1 MAQPLPPDEV
11 KARLPRALLGFPL
24 TDFDAHDR
32 FDPRASADR
41 LNWLMPYGASAF
53 FVAGGAGEFFSLE
66 ESEYADVL
74 RVAVQVCGGK
84 LPVIGASGF
93 GTRKASAYARESE
106 RLGADGIL
114 LLPPYLVE
122 SPQAGLRAHVEAVC
136 KATRLAVIVYNRAN
150 CRLAPETLAALAES
164 CPNLI
169 AFKDGVGDIEQLA
182 TIRTKLGERML
193 LLNGM
198 PTAETYAPAFR
209 AIGFATYSSAVFNF
223 APKTAIA
230 FHRAVHAGDDATV
243 DRLMRDFFEPYIAIR
258 KRQPGYAVSIVKAGA
273 SIVGRGAG
281 KVRPPLAELTA
292 GEVRELAGLIE
303 RLGPQD

>member
-1 MAQPLPPDEV
+1 MSPDEV
-11 KARLPRALLGFPL
+11 KARLPQGLLGFPL
-24 TDFDAHDR
+24 TDFNAGDSFDAA
-32 FDPRASADR
+32 ASR
-41 LNWLMPYGASAF
+41 RRMQWLMSYGASAF
-53 FVAGGAGEFFSLE
+53 FVAGGAGEFFSLD

-74 RVAVQVCGGK
+74 RVAVETCGGR

-93 GTRKASAYARESE
+93 GTRRAIAYARESE

-122 SPQAGLRAHVEAVC
+122 SPQAGLRAHIEAVC

-150 CRLAPETLAALAES
+150 CRLAPDTLAALAET

-182 TIRTKLGERML
+182 AIRTRLGARML

-198 PTAETYAPAFR
+198 PTAETYARAFR
-209 AIGFATYSSAVFNF
+209 ALGFATYSSAVFNF

-230 FHRAVHAGDDATV
+230 FHRAIHAGDDATV
-243 DRLMRDFFEPYIAIR
+243 DRLMADFFEPYIAIR

-273 SIVGRGAG
+273 RIVGRDAG
-281 KVRPPLAELTA
+281 KVRPPLADLA
-292 GEVRELAGLIE
+292 DGEYRDLARLIE
-303 RLGPQD
+303 KLGPQD